1 MKKMEKLPTVRNQF
15 GEAMRVSDRMKAV
28 LVECFLS
35 NKGLVYVSDLL
46 PDREDNGRNTTIY
59 ALEDRKLLRH
69 VPRRG
74 GWHNYAHALTP
85 LGRQY
90 AAALV
95 REKIQT
101 LESNL
106 TERMT
111 PNRRHLYLASVKGEY
126 LQ

>member
-1 MKKMEKLPTVRNQF
+1 MEKLPTVRDQF
-15 GEAMRVSDRMKAV
+15 GIAMRVTDRMKIV

-35 NKGLVYVSDLL
+35 DKGLVYVSDLL

-85 LGRQY
+85 AGRRY
-90 AAALV
+90 AAMLV
-95 REKIQT
+95 RNR
-101 LESNL
+101 LRESN
-106 TERMT
+106 
-111 PNRRHLYLASVKGEY
+111 SCC
-126 LQ
+126 